1 MHPQSGDGY
10 GASVPD
16 TTFVAMRTKAIGR
29 TRAVDG
35 VAVTLRGSDVE
46 GTSGRATITTSPN
59 AVSVPAFKLKL
70 MLPLRPV
77 SALLY
82 SPLHSPV
89 STAISRWV
97 PTTWTGDGLVAQGQ
111 AAGRRLPKDN
121 AIQRYKGLGEMNPAE
136 LRDTTMDPDT
146 RTLLQVTLAD
156 AAAADEIFSIL
167 MGEDVESRR
176 SFIQRNARDVRFLD
190 I

>member
-1 MHPQSGDGY
+1 MQPQSGDGY

-16 TTFVAMRTKAIGR
+16 TTFVATRTKAMDR
-29 TRAVDG
+29 TRGVDG
-35 VAVTLRGSDVE
+35 MAVTLRGSDVDGAIE
-46 GTSGRATITTSPN
+46 RGTITTSPN

-97 PTTWTGDGLVAQGQ
+97 PTTWTGDGLVAQ
-111 AAGRRLPKDN
+111 
-121 AIQRYKGLGEMNPAE
+121 
-136 LRDTTMDPDT
+136 
-146 RTLLQVTLAD
+146 
-156 AAAADEIFSIL
+156 AAAKRSADGARWNRMEPPGMSCHCRMPDGPAKL
-167 MGEDVESRR
+167 HQVPYLRSVGE
-176 SFIQRNARDVRFLD
+176 
-190 I
+190 